1 MKRLEN
7 AQGSRQEICDS
18 EHKDWLER
26 NFNTTAASILRQVRE
41 AIIARQR
48 TERKNGAY
56 GSRFPICK
64 DTIPSESIHL
74 SGSFLSGCM
83 YITIGASATDVFF
96 SLWYGILETVMI
108 RRQAWKNPGCQ
119 FYEFY
124 EFHDLETHLIL
135 FGFGCKEI
143 WDGWF
148 FRSRKRPVWAFYEG
162 EGL

>member
-48 TERKNGAY
+48 TERKNGEY
-56 GSRFPICK
+56 GSRFPIRK

-74 SGSFLSGCM
+74 SGTFLSGCM
-83 YITIGASATDVFF
+83 YITIGVSATDVFF
-96 SLWYGILETVMI
+96 TAS
-108 RRQAWKNPGCQ
+108 WK
-119 FYEFY
+119 
-124 EFHDLETHLIL
+124 
-135 FGFGCKEI
+135 
-143 WDGWF
+143 
-148 FRSRKRPVWAFYEG
+148 
-162 EGL
+162 GL